1 MSQVTSDALIRL
13 AKACPNLKK
22 VTLQDASGL
31 SDKCLVAFFK
41 CSKLT
46 HLEILGPKFT
56 GDAFD
61 TLQGDPNLAPKLKK
75 ISIRA
80 DRRPVRMYLIVCR

>member
-13 AKACPNLKK
+13 AKACSNLKK
-22 VTLQDASGL
+22 VTLKDASGL
-31 SDKCLVAFFK
+31 SDECLVALFR

-46 HLEILGPKFT
+46 HLEILVPKFT

-75 ISIRA
+75 ISVRTN
-80 DRRPVRMYLIVCR
+80 RRPVRMYPIVSR